1 MEVWCW
7 REEDSGKK
15 FLLHPKLSNAI
26 RFVVESQERRVTLT
40 VDLASRPNPEGAPLV
55 FSEEASIDRFDA
67 NTPIYLYFKVCD
79 TGPGLKQT
87 EAECLFKYLSQASPL
102 THTTHSGSGL
112 GLWICR
118 KLAVLMGGAI
128 ELDSTFGVGSSF
140 RGVLEISTVEAE
152 LMDMKEAAAV
162 APVAGPPIQPINCP
176 ALRVLCCEDNY
187 ISRTVLV
194 RQLTKYGHSVEF
206 AEGKASPLL
215 L

>member
-1 MEVWCW
+1 M
-7 REEDSGKK
+7 
-15 FLLHPKLSNAI
+15 
-26 RFVVESQERRVTLT
+26 TLT

-55 FSEEASIDRFDA
+55 FSEDTSLDRFEA
-67 NTPIYLYFKVCD
+67 NAPIYLYFKVCD

-87 EAECLFKYLSQASPL
+87 ESECLFKYLSQASPL

-140 RGVLEISTVEAE
+140 RGVLVISTVEAE
-152 LMDMKEAAAV
+152 LMDMKEPAV
-162 APVAGPPIQPINCP
+162 VAESAHRSIPASPVAGSPIQPINGP
-176 ALRVLCCEDNY
+176 ALRILCCEDNY
-187 ISRTVLV
+187 ISRTVLI

-206 AEGKASPLL
+206 AEGTAFLL
-215 L
+215 VF